1 MQASSGSYMFEG
13 ENLGQPGITHPMV
26 GTHARFGP
34 ASASGI
40 RPWCISHALF
50 GIHVLNM
57 KETIWPSSV
66 ASCLSVLLISTAVNP
81 YFLICYLQDISFF
94 YPNTKK
100 YFLDFLDT
108 FCMKKMT

>member
-1 MQASSGSYMFEG
+1 MRASSGSYMFEG

-40 RPWCISHALF
+40 TPWCISHALF

-57 KETIWPSSV
+57 EETIWPSSV

-81 YFLICYLQDISFF
+81 YFLICYLQDILF

-108 FCMKKMT
+108 FCMKK